1 MLSGGRRY
9 GRRRPGEGPVC
20 SSLAEEGRGPNPL
33 GEAGGTYAGFGFR
46 GRDFGYPIDRQ
57 TGRDRLPSMGFRE
70 ERVAQN
76 EATAREVNE
85 AIQEFNTRPTNSFIH
100 VACECGMEDC
110 ERVLT
115 IRRPEYERVRSD
127 PRQFVILPP
136 HLISEVEDVV
146 VKREEFF
153 VVAKRRGTAEDIAV
167 RTDPRR

>member
-1 MLSGGRRY
+1 
-9 GRRRPGEGPVC
+9 
-20 SSLAEEGRGPNPL
+20 
-33 GEAGGTYAGFGFR
+33 
-46 GRDFGYPIDRQ
+46 
-57 TGRDRLPSMGFRE
+57 MGFRE

-146 VKREEFF
+146 VKSDEFF
-153 VVAKRRGTAEDIAV
+153 VVAKRRGIAEDIAV